1 MCIRDRATDRRVSM
15 SNATS
20 CYDLYGNRVTEIWF
34 AGKELV
40 RCGQLRGVDA
50 ELAKEMT
57 ARQYETIK
65 GGEGLRMRVESKP
78 DFRKRTGYS
87 PDNADA
93 AFLLVDLARN
103 RHGLI
108 ALDIPQNT
116 QDGQQ
121 SRPNLN
127 FKDLQIEA
135 RTAHSMLLD
144 FT

>member
-1 MCIRDRATDRRVSM
+1 M
-15 SNATS
+15 SNSTS
-20 CYDLYGNRVTEIWF
+20 CYDLYANRVTEIWF
-34 AGKELV
+34 AGKELI
-40 RCGQLRGVDA
+40 RCGQLKGVDP

-65 GGEGLRMRVESKP
+65 GGEGLRMRVEAKP
-78 DFRKRTGYS
+78 DFKKRTGYS

-108 ALDIPQNT
+108 ALDLPASAKDEQVVRRQI
-116 QDGQQ
+116 
-121 SRPNLN
+121 S

-135 RTAHSMLLD
+135 RTQHSSLLE
-144 FT
+144 FV